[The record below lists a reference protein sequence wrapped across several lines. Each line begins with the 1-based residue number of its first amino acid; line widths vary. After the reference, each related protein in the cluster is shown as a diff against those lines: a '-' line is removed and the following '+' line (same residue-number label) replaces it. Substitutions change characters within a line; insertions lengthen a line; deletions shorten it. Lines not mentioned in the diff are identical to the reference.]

1 MALIP
6 QMNMKKYIPI
16 SSDFRELT
24 SFQPKV
30 TCSPSESPE
39 PEKSS
44 VNTVIFE
51 GKSIIATS
59 LASALHPLRKSI
71 AKFKN
76 I

>member
-1 MALIP
+1 MTIGIGP
-6 QMNMKKYIPI
+6 
-16 SSDFRELT
+16 SSNEYEKRHPYQFRERT

-59 LASALHPLRKSI
+59 LASALHPLRK
-71 AKFKN
+71 A
-76 I
+76 